1 MLAYNYLLVKYG
13 LTFTKIEDVR
23 IKGHLSESLVKGGE
37 VYYPVGFG
45 VAGAGEK
52 VFGAVMEYLLS

>member
-1 MLAYNYLLVKYG
+1 M
-13 LTFTKIEDVR
+13 R
-23 IKGHLSESLVKGGE
+23 IKGHLSEILVKGGD